1 MVGKKTIAVTSI
13 IASASVIALILALG
27 VVGPIPLTNIR
38 PLGLFYALFMANRNV
53 VLKDLYP
60 FVTQPI
66 NFWAA
71 STEAITAIL
80 WDYRGLDTLFET
92 SVFFFAI
99 IGSLAVFRLS
109 KGVEVKEVEQSSH
122 RQSIPKQSLG
132 LSLIVRTV
140 TKIIFIVIT
149 VVSAAIA
156 LHGQLTPGG
165 GFQGGSALAVAP
177 LLAIAALSRFYI
189 EEIGLKKNTMLLIRT
204 TGLLIIALLAIIPL
218 VLGLG
223 RWTAYIMENQ
233 PKSWAEYIGFPAQGL
248 GVLLGSLVYYNIA
261 ELLAVGAGFTIIF
274 ILLALP
280 EDIFKKI
287 LSMEVEEHG

>member
-1 MVGKKTIAVTSI
+1 MVERKTITIISI
-13 IASASVIALILALG
+13 VASTTIIALILTLG
-27 VVGPIPLTNIR
+27 VLGPIPLTNIR
-38 PLGLFYALFMANRNV
+38 PLGLFYALFMANRDV

-60 FVTQPI
+60 FVAQPI

-99 IGSLAVFRLS
+99 IGSLAVFRFS
-109 KGVEVKEVEQSSH
+109 KGVETKEVEQNI
-122 RQSIPKQSLG
+122 QYQKQSLG
-132 LSLIVRTV
+132 LSLIVKTI
-140 TKIIFIVIT
+140 TKIIFVVIT

-165 GFQGGSALAVAP
+165 GFQGGATFAVAP
-177 LLAIAALSRFYI
+177 LLAITALSRFYV

-204 TGLLIIALLAIIPL
+204 MGLLIIALLAIIPL

-223 RWTAYIMENQ
+223 KWTAYIMENQ
-233 PKSWAEYIGFPAQGL
+233 PKTWAEYPGFPSQGL
-248 GVLLGSLVYYNIA
+248 GVLLGSLVYYNVA
-261 ELLAVGAGFTIIF
+261 ELLAVGAGFTVIF
-274 ILLALP
+274 LLLALP
-280 EDIFKKI
+280 EDFFKKI
-287 LSMEVEEHG
+287 LSVEAEEHG